1 MKTSEWLEEA
11 KAKLEELKSKF
22 EEMNMKTALGKNEM
36 RDAFEREWS
45 RFSQFVDEQQN
56 RLRRQAGWA
65 DPVFKHLEDALQQLK
80 DLLRAPEP
88 DNAAKFALWREQVIR
103 NIHEA
108 EFAIQQLR
116 PVLEDDEK
124 ELCGALRVKLEI
136 YRTHLAITP
145 FEKLSALGAEAEAVE
160 KAAGEVLAWR
170 IHEKEMAAE
179 KMKRFGENIGA
190 SLDHMKKAFTEL
202 IRK

>member
-11 KAKLEELKSKF
+11 KAKLEELKTKF
-22 EEMNMKTALGKNEM
+22 DEMNMKTALGKSEM
-36 RDAFEREWS
+36 RDTFEREWN
-45 RFSQFVDEQQN
+45 RFSAFVEEQQN

-65 DPVFKHLEDALQQLK
+65 DPVFKQLEDALRELK

-88 DNAAKFALWREQVIR
+88 ENETKFASWREQVIR

-108 EFAIQQLR
+108 EFTIQQLR

-124 ELCGALRVKLEI
+124 ELCGVLRVKLEI

-145 FEKLSALGAEAEAVE
+145 FEKLSTLNAEAEAVE
-160 KAAGEVLAWR
+160 KAVGDVLAWR
-170 IHEKEMAAE
+170 TQEREMASE
-179 KMKRFGENIGA
+179 RVKRFGENIGA

-202 IRK
+202 IKK